1 MILIINIID
10 NNYYYHFVNINFSK
24 ILIFFFICYIKLLNL
39 ISMYKKVITT
49 FILLL
54 TLTSCTTADDN
65 KLLGKIIGSGL
76 GALVGFQFGSGV
88 GGALFIAGGTVLGGF
103 IGNEIAEELSENE
116 INEFGN
122 ATKDALDENIDN
134 EAKMW
139 ANKDKTK
146 LGKIIPLNRY
156 KNKKFMCRDIEQN
169 LTSDGIETKSVTTFC
184 RNKKGDWEII

>member
-1 MILIINIID
+1 M
-10 NNYYYHFVNINFSK
+10 H
-24 ILIFFFICYIKLLNL
+24 
-39 ISMYKKVITT
+39 KKVITT

-103 IGNEIAEELSENE
+103 IGNEIAEELSAKELSE
-116 INEFGN
+116 YGN
-122 ATKDALDENIDN
+122 ATKEALDENTNN
-134 EAKMW
+134 EAEMW

-146 LGKIIPLNRY
+146 LGKIIPLNSY
-156 KNKKFMCRDIEQN
+156 KNKKFMCRDVEQN
-169 LTSDGIETKSVTTFC
+169 LTSNGIETKSVTTFC
-184 RNKKGDWEII
+184 RNNKGDWEII